1 MRVGLDAT
9 PLLGTRTGI
18 GQYVGHLL
26 AALAS
31 VDDGPDLVL
40 TAFTARGAGALAAP
54 RGHRVVHRRV
64 PARALQEA
72 WARFEV
78 PSVELLTGRVDVFHG
93 TNFVLPPA
101 HRAAGVV
108 TIHDLAFLRLADTVT
123 PASRRYR
130 ELVPRSLRRAAV
142 VLCPAQAT
150 ADDVA
155 AEYGLPTDRVVATP
169 LGVDDGWRAARPL
182 TSAERVALGV
192 PERYLLFVG
201 TREPRKRL
209 PDLLS
214 AHRAATAADDAVP
227 GLVLAGPAG
236 WGKPI
241 DAPDAVLTGYLD
253 PPVLRSLVAGAT
265 CVVLPSQYEGFGL
278 PLLEAMAC
286 GTAVVGTDLA
296 VHREVTAGLAA
307 LVPVGDVDALAA
319 AIVAVSVQPP
329 DAAAAARRREWAAGW
344 TWTRCAALTYAAYRR
359 ALA

>member
-18 GQYVGHLL
+18 GQYVAHLVD
-26 AALAS
+26 ALAG
-31 VDDGPDLVL
+31 VADGPDLVL
-40 TAFTARGAGALAAP
+40 TAFTARGAEALAAP
-54 RGHRVVHRRV
+54 RGHRAVHHRV

-78 PSVELLTGRVDVFHG
+78 PPVELLTGRVDVFHG

-108 TIHDLAFLRLADTVT
+108 TIHDLAFLRLAGTVT

-155 AEYGLPTDRVVATP
+155 AEYGLPAERVVATP
-169 LGVDDGWRAARPL
+169 LGVGVEWQTARPL
-182 TSAERVALGV
+182 IPAERAALGV
-192 PERYLLFVG
+192 PERYVLFVG

-209 PDLLS
+209 DDLVA
-214 AHRAATAADDAVP
+214 AHQAAADHNDSVP
-227 GLVLAGPAG
+227 ALVLAGAAG
-236 WGKPI
+236 WGAPA
-241 DAPDAVLTGYLD
+241 DAPGAVVTGYLEAGM
-253 PPVLRSLVAGAT
+253 LRSLVAGAS
-265 CVVLPSQYEGFGL
+265 CLVLPSQYEGFGL

-286 GTAVVGTDLA
+286 GTPVIATDLP
-296 VHREVTAGLAA
+296 VHREVTGGLAA
-307 LVPVGDVDALAA
+307 LVPVGDVEALAA
-319 AIVAVSVQPP
+319 AVVAASEAAPDAEAVS
-329 DAAAAARRREWAAGW
+329 RRREWAAGW
-344 TWTRCAALTYAAYRR
+344 TWTRCAAQTLSAYRR
-359 ALA
+359 AMT